1 MENTLKSLPNSV
13 HELKKM
19 VLKLEA
25 QYTTV
30 VNEWINKHEQLEA
43 QYTTVVNEWINKHE
57 QLESRY
63 NQLLEQLK
71 LARLKRFG
79 QSTETS
85 HQLALFDEADKPLPL
100 ETKETL
106 LTEET
111 VFPPKKRKNKGRRSL
126 PANFPVE
133 EVLHDI
139 SETDKQCACGHRR
152 HRIGEEISEQLKY
165 IPAQLIVVRH
175 IRPKYACRACE
186 EGITIAPM
194 PLLLLP
200 KSIATPELVAQTI
213 LSKYED
219 HVPLYRQEHIWKR
232 LGVDLPR
239 NSCCGWLMKVSEFCE
254 PLWHL
259 LKEDIVQSPYAQAD
273 ETPVVVL
280 KRGDTKKR
288 KKAYM
293 WCYRSHPPNGPSSIC
308 FEYQPSRSGAHA
320 AEFLGDFKGFLQ
332 TDMYQGYRQF
342 VKDNPPI
349 IHVGCMA
356 HARRYFADIVKV
368 QQTPGL
374 AHEAIQFFKALYTIE
389 QDIKNCSIDVR
400 YQIRQE
406 KAESILKDFKAWLD
420 KSVQQVP
427 DQFAIGKAIHYCLNH
442 WTELT
447 HYTKHGLL
455 HIDNNLIENNIRPFA
470 LGRRNWLFAGNPRGA
485 KAGAIFY
492 SLLATCK
499 ASHIN
504 PETYFVKMLSHI
516 RACKTNEDF
525 RQLLP
530 YHIQL

>member
-1 MENTLKSLPNSV
+1 MKNTLESLPNSV

-19 VLKLEA
+19 VLNLEA
-25 QYTTV
+25 LHTTV
-30 VNEWINKHEQLEA
+30 VHEKNELIAKHHQK
-43 QYTTVVNEWINKHE
+43 YVVIEKK
-57 QLESRY
+57 Y

-85 HQLALFDEADKPLPL
+85 HQLALFDEADKPLPP

-106 LTEET
+106 LTEEKVST
-111 VFPPKKRKNKGRRSL
+111 HKKRKAKGRRPL

-139 SETDKQCACGHRR
+139 PETDKQCACGHPR

-165 IPAQLIVVRH
+165 IPAQLVVVRH

-186 EGITIAPM
+186 EGVTIAPM

-200 KSIATPELVAQTI
+200 KSIATPELIAQTI

-219 HVPLYRQEHIWKR
+219 HLPLYRQEQMWKR
-232 LGVDLPR
+232 LGIDLPR

-259 LKEDIVQSPYAQAD
+259 LKEDIVKSSYAQAD

-280 KRGDTKKR
+280 KIGNAKKR

-293 WCYRSHPPNGPSSIC
+293 WCYRSHPPNGPYSIC
-308 FEYQPSRSGAHA
+308 FEYQSSRSGDYA
-320 AEFLGDFKGFLQ
+320 AEFLKGFTGYLQ
-332 TDMYQGYRQF
+332 TDMYQGYRQW
-342 VKDNPPI
+342 VKDNPSV
-349 IHVGCMA
+349 IHVGCLA

-368 QQTPGL
+368 HKTPGL
-374 AHEAIQFFKALYTIE
+374 AHEAMQFFKTLYAVE
-389 QDIKNCSIDVR
+389 QDIKDLSVEAR

-406 KAESILKDFKAWLD
+406 KAKPILKDFKAWLD
-420 KSVQQVP
+420 RSVQQVP

-442 WTELT
+442 WTELSN
-447 HYTKHGLL
+447 YTQHGML

-470 LGRRNWLFAGNPRGA
+470 LGRKNWLFNGSPRGA

-499 ASHIN
+499 ASQIN
-504 PETYFVKMLSHI
+504 PEAYLVKMLSNI
-516 RACKTNEDF
+516 RACKTKKDF

>member
-1 MENTLKSLPNSV
+1 MKNTLESLPDSV
-13 HELKKM
+13 HELKKII
-19 VLKLEA
+19 LCLQQRHEEIK
-25 QYTTV
+25 
-30 VNEWINKHEQLEA
+30 NELIAEHHQKYAAVE
-43 QYTTVVNEWINKHE
+43 KK
-57 QLESRY
+57 Y

-106 LTEET
+106 LTEEDVST
-111 VFPPKKRKNKGRRSL
+111 SKKRKRKGRRPL

-165 IPAQLIVVRH
+165 MPAQLIVVRH

-186 EGITIAPM
+186 EGVTIAPM

-219 HVPLYRQEHIWKR
+219 HVPLYRQEQIWKR
-232 LGVDLPR
+232 LGIDLPR
-239 NSCCGWLMKVSEFCE
+239 NSCCGWLMKVSELCE
-254 PLWHL
+254 PLWGL
-259 LKEDIVQSPYAQAD
+259 LKEDIVKSSYAQAD

-280 KRGDTKKR
+280 KIGNAKKR

-293 WCYRSHPPNGPSSIC
+293 WCYRSHPPNEPSSIC
-308 FEYQPSRSGAHA
+308 FEYQPSRSGTYA
-320 AEFLGDFKGFLQ
+320 AEFLKGFNGYLQ

-342 VKDNPPI
+342 VKDNPHI
-349 IHVGCMA
+349 IHVGCLA

-368 QQTPGL
+368 HKTPGL
-374 AHEAIQFFKALYTIE
+374 AHEAIQFFKTLYAIE
-389 QDIKNCSIDVR
+389 QDIKDLSVEAR
-400 YQIRQE
+400 HQIRQE
-406 KAESILKDFKAWLD
+406 KSNPTLKDFKAWLD
-420 KSVQQVP
+420 RSVQQVP

-447 HYTKHGLL
+447 HYTQHGML

-470 LGRRNWLFAGNPRGA
+470 LGRKNWLFNGSPRGA
-485 KAGAIFY
+485 KAGAILY

-499 ASHIN
+499 ASQIN
-504 PETYFVKMLSHI
+504 PEAYLVKMLSNI
-516 RACKTNEDF
+516 RACKTKEDF